1 MRYLAPASALLL
13 LTFCSPRSDNQAGSE
28 SASNGAGGMSSHDT
42 MPMAAPPSD
51 TTSNPA
57 STPAAILSQ
66 MNVANTTE
74 IQLARMATKKASSP
88 AVKQLAQKLVAEHT
102 KNRQEVMAL
111 AKKMNVS
118 LTPQSGGSVTPVDSA
133 AVPSDLRTASGA
145 QFDKAFVEQQ
155 ISDHES
161 NIQKIQSQ
169 MLPSVQDAQ
178 LKTYLQKTVSDMKGH
193 LSSLQQTQKKLST

>member
-1 MRYLAPASALLL
+1 
-13 LTFCSPRSDNQAGSE
+13 
-28 SASNGAGGMSSHDT
+28 
-42 MPMAAPPSD
+42 
-51 TTSNPA
+51 
-57 STPAAILSQ
+57 
-66 MNVANTTE
+66 
-74 IQLARMATKKASSP
+74 
-88 AVKQLAQKLVAEHT
+88 
-102 KNRQEVMAL
+102 
-111 AKKMNVS
+111 MNVS

-178 LKTYLQKTVSDMKGH
+178 LKTYLQKTVSEMKGH

>member
-13 LTFCSPRSDNQAGSE
+13 LTFCSPRNDQAGSE

-51 TTSNPA
+51 TTSNPS

-133 AVPSDLRTASGA
+133 AVPSDLRTTSGA

-178 LKTYLQKTVSDMKGH
+178 LKTYLQKTVSEMKGH

>member
-178 LKTYLQKTVSDMKGH
+178 LKTYLQKTVSGMKGH

>member
-1 MRYLAPASALLL
+1 MRYLAPATALVL
-13 LTFCSPRSDNQAGSE
+13 LTFCSPRNDNQGGSE
-28 SASNGAGGMSSHDT
+28 SASNDAGGMSSHDT
-42 MPMAAPPSD
+42 MPMAAPPAD

-88 AVKQLAQKLVAEHT
+88 AVKQLAQKLAAEHT

-118 LTPQSGGSVTPVDSA
+118 LTPQSGGSVSPADSA
-133 AVPSDLRTASGA
+133 AVPSDLRTTSGA

-155 ISDHES
+155 IGDHES